1 MTMCQEVLVTRM
13 AMVGSR
19 EVLVVRMMA
28 SSWELSVRVLVA
40 RMAMTDGQAN
50 LEVVTARVVIA
61 GGQANVGAVVTA
73 RVVVTSGQVVMTG
86 GRVVET
92 ALEKLVEYP
101 GAQRKQT
108 MKIVIVIVDEK
119 GVGVIAEV

>member
-1 MTMCQEVLVTRM
+1 MTRM

-28 SSWELSVRVLVA
+28 SSWELSEQVLVD

-50 LEVVTARVVIA
+50 VGVVTARVVMA
-61 GGQANVGAVVTA
+61 GGQANVGVVVTA

-86 GRVVET
+86 GQAVET

-101 GAQRKQT
+101 GAQRKQM
-108 MKIVIVIVDEK
+108 MKMGIVIVDEK

>member
-1 MTMCQEVLVTRM
+1 
-13 AMVGSR
+13 
-19 EVLVVRMMA
+19 VVIA
-28 SSWELSVRVLVA
+28 G
-40 RMAMTDGQAN
+40 GQAN
-50 LEVVTARVVIA
+50 VGAVVTARLEVVTARVVIA

-86 GRVVET
+86 GRAVET

-108 MKIVIVIVDEK
+108 MKIAIVIVDEK

>member
-1 MTMCQEVLVTRM
+1 
-13 AMVGSR
+13 
-19 EVLVVRMMA
+19 
-28 SSWELSVRVLVA
+28 
-40 RMAMTDGQAN
+40 
-50 LEVVTARVVIA
+50 
-61 GGQANVGAVVTA
+61 
-73 RVVVTSGQVVMTG
+73 VVMTG

-108 MKIVIVIVDEK
+108 MKIAIVIVDEK

>member
-1 MTMCQEVLVTRM
+1 VTRM

-108 MKIVIVIVDEK
+108 MKIAIVIVDEK